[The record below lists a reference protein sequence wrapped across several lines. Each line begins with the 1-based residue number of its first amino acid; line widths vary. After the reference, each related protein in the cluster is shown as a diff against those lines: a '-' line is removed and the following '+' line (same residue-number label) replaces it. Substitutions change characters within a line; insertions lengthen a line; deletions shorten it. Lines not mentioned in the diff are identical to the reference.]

1 MTKRFVPGQR
11 VKSLPGETLNRA
23 IDAAERIQELLPPGG
38 PEPRPRPT
46 DAPRLVVL
54 VRNQTGV
61 NLKERSIVGIKSTT
75 LTLPEIT
82 SGAAGDRANAAV
94 LMGEAVDVELPDAD
108 KHTAGRWGVTLAP
121 LKSGAVGYMA
131 VAGLVKVRIDQ
142 LDEAHKFVA
151 VKTNESDYV
160 VSADSGTPIT
170 WRKLAD
176 ETGEDAE
183 GMQWGQINL
192 GSGGGIRGNVIY
204 AQVNEGAGVGSG
216 DATFNFDN
224 AVALVGSI
232 PEGGIGTAQNQY
244 AQTYNDNE
252 WVILS
257 QRQDNEQWLTERGG
271 TAGSQVI
278 WAELIEDKAY
288 ADVAKL
294 AKPVLANGT
303 LDSGADDFYLID
315 QEGRYFGLAAF
326 DDTANGGAAVNG
338 YRFHGVRISDD
349 WESSGKPAFRIIDGE
364 DPDDFILVQIDALAT
379 GSEYSC
385 TYSGELPGG
394 PDSARRPRYTE
405 SGAGLRVFD
414 DFALVPAFTA
424 GDYWICKWVKESAH
438 YAFWRPLTIQDKE
451 IWTLDPAGG
460 HTLATIS
467 ATTLQLNLKIRKLK
481 LRIFEVREDVADDVE
496 ILYEDGV
503 ECPTE

>member
-183 GMQWGQINL
+183 GMQWGQVNL
-192 GSGGGIRGNVIY
+192 GAGAASGSTLRY
-204 AQVNEGAGVGSG
+204 AEVTVEISAAGVTVGSG
-216 DATFNFDN
+216 EVQPKKNDGGSLVNDGDPVAVVNLHPLTFE
-224 AVALVGSI
+224 VG
-232 PEGGIGTAQNQY
+232 
-244 AQTYNDNE
+244 
-252 WVILS
+252 W
-257 QRQDNEQWLTERGG
+257 RG
-271 TAGSQVI
+271 
-278 WAELIEDKAY
+278 Y
-288 ADVAKL
+288 
-294 AKPVLANGT
+294 
-303 LDSGADDFYLID
+303 
-315 QEGRYFGLAAF
+315 
-326 DDTANGGAAVNG
+326 
-338 YRFHGVRISDD
+338 
-349 WESSGKPAFRIIDGE
+349 
-364 DPDDFILVQIDALAT
+364 IDAGKTPPEAV
-379 GSEYSC
+379 
-385 TYSGELPGG
+385 
-394 PDSARRPRYTE
+394 
-405 SGAGLRVFD
+405 VFTC
-414 DFALVPAFTA
+414 VP
-424 GDYWICKWVKESAH
+424 E
-438 YAFWRPLTIQDKE
+438 
-451 IWTLDPAGG
+451 
-460 HTLATIS
+460 
-467 ATTLQLNLKIRKLK
+467 
-481 LRIFEVREDVADDVE
+481 
-496 ILYEDGV
+496 
-503 ECPTE
+503 